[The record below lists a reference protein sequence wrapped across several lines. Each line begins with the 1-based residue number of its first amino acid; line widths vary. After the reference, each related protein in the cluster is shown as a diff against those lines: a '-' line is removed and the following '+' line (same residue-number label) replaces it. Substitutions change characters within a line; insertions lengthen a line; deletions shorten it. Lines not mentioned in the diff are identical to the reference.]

1 MVVVQKKNNMP
12 KFKKNPNPIM
22 KKGPFKMKGYAYP
35 GKSPI
40 KKDKN
45 DADELVAYTDPNYQP
60 DWGSA
65 PVSNYEKFIT
75 KGEDRLRKAGAP
87 KEVIEEYRT
96 RQARKRRK

>member
-1 MVVVQKKNNMP
+1 MP

-40 KKDKN
+40 KKDKKKDKN

-75 KGEDRLRKAGAP
+75 KGEKRLIDANAP
-87 KEVIEEYRT
+87 KEVIEKYRT
-96 RQARKRRK
+96 RQARKRKK

>member
-1 MVVVQKKNNMP
+1 
-12 KFKKNPNPIM
+12 
-22 KKGPFKMKGYAYP
+22 MKGYAYP

-45 DADELVAYTDPNYQP
+45 DADELVAYTDPNKQP
-60 DWGSA
+60 DWGST
-65 PVSNYEKFIT
+65 PVSNYETFIT
-75 KGEDRLRKAGAP
+75 KGEYRLRKAGAP